1 MGGVYLRDHIR
12 NDGRSASECHRHS
25 LKMRQ
30 TLVVVGG
37 AYRSQDL
44 WSMGQ
49 KIRRMDS
56 ADWKMSR
63 FGRPPTTRHDDGH
76 EWRRT
81 GAFGE
86 P

>member
-1 MGGVYLRDHIR
+1 MDGVYLRDHIR
-12 NDGRSASECHRHS
+12 NDGRSASECHRHC
-25 LKMRQ
+25 LNMRQ
-30 TLVVVGG
+30 TQVVVGG
-37 AYRSQDL
+37 ANRLQDL

-49 KIRRMDS
+49 KIPRVSDR
-56 ADWKMSR
+56 KMCC
-63 FGRPPTTRHDDGH
+63 FGRPPTRRHDDGH